1 MDVGNKTIRRKDGA
15 DTIGKRYLYL
25 PRLIKIMVI
34 IVVIMMHFFHIG
46 FMSNRLQKMN
56 AKIGIE
62 DDAFYAFVGEVVSS
76 KTRCLGYFREMES

>member
-1 MDVGNKTIRRKDGA
+1 MLYFRGNNRIGFLRIIVIIRIVRV
-15 DTIGKRYLYL
+15 
-25 PRLIKIMVI
+25 VI

-76 KTRCLGYFREMES
+76 VTRCLGYFREMES